1 LILANIV
8 SNFKVVLKKLSW
20 RKHMDLC
27 SLSKLLDDLK
37 NTEEYLKKECG
48 LTYKEAGMLCSID
61 KGFNEPAK
69 LAKRLELSPSRTSRI
84 ISSLEM
90 KNLTLR
96 EASKTDKRII
106 CLKLSKK
113 GNNLLLRIRETKL
126 PIPLYLKDVLEQL
139 DIKN

>member
-1 LILANIV
+1 
-8 SNFKVVLKKLSW
+8 
-20 RKHMDLC
+20 MDLC

-61 KGFNEPAK
+61 LGFNEPAK
-69 LAKRLELSPSRTSRI
+69 LAKRLGLSPSRTSRI

-90 KNLTLR
+90 KSITLR

-113 GNNLLLRIRETKL
+113 GANLLKQIKETKL
-126 PIPLYLKDVLEQL
+126 PIPLYLKEVLEQL
-139 DIKN
+139 DIEN